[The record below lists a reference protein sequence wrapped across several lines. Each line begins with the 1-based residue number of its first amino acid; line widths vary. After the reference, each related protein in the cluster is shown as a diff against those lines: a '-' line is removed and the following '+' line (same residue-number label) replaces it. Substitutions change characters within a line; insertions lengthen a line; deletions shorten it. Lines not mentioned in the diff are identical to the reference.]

1 MDFFDF
7 FYTQINNKLQAFA
20 KDNNIQ
26 LPSNYTKFTVELPK
40 NKNHGDIATNIAML
54 VSKPLQLKPQ
64 DFYNQFL
71 PYLQQI
77 TQFSEISFAMPGF
90 INFKVQN
97 TFWHNL
103 LLLSL
108 QNKDINFANNN
119 INVNVEFV
127 SANPTGPL
135 HVGNARGAVV
145 GDVLANLYK
154 FCGYNVTKEYYV
166 NDAGNQINSLTS
178 SVYIKYLDILNIPH
192 NLGNA
197 EYPAQYITDLA
208 NVVIKQHGN
217 SLVNNQNWQ
226 QILKPL
232 CINYVMDLIKSALH
246 NLGVKQHVFSSEA
259 EIATKQNYNNLIDIL
274 SKQNLV
280 YVGTLNPP
288 KGMIVEDFEP
298 REQKLFKATLFG
310 DDIDRALE
318 KSNGDLT
325 YFAGDAVYHKN
336 KVDRGFNKL
345 IVVLGSDHIGYGT
358 RISAFVNA
366 YSQNKV
372 SMNVLY
378 TQMVNLLQNGKP
390 AKMSKR
396 SGNFVLLQDVIDA
409 VGKDIVRFIMITRKS
424 DVSLDFDLD
433 KVTQDNMDNPLFYI
447 NYAYARINSVI
458 ANFKTDFANVDLNN
472 YSLQILQNLTQPVEL
487 EIIKVIA
494 KFNRVIKSTI
504 SSNDLYKLY
513 LYLLELSEHLH
524 LYWNKGK
531 EDESLRFISKTNQN
545 LTIARVLLLQ
555 VLANRIKTIMQLLDI
570 NIKERM

>member
-7 FYTQINNKLQAFA
+7 FYNEINTKLQDFA

-26 LPSNYTKFTVELPK
+26 LPSNYSKFTVELPK
-40 NKNHGDIATNIAML
+40 NKNHGDIATNIAMII
-54 VSKPLQLKPQ
+54 SKPLQLKPQ
-64 DFYNQFL
+64 DFYNNFL

-77 TQFSEISFAMPGF
+77 SQFSEISFAMPGF
-90 INFKVQN
+90 INFKVN
-97 TFWHNL
+97 NSFWHNL

-108 QNKDINFANNN
+108 QNKDINFVKNN
-119 INVNVEFV
+119 ISVNVEFV

-145 GDVLANLYK
+145 GDVLANLYT
-154 FCGYNVTKEYYV
+154 FCGYNVTKEYYI

-178 SVYIKYLDILNIPH
+178 SVYIKYLNILNISH
-192 NLGNA
+192 TLGNA
-197 EYPAQYITDLA
+197 EYPAEYITDLA
-208 NVVIKQHGN
+208 NFVITQHGN
-217 SLVNNQNWQ
+217 SLVNNNNWQ

-232 CINYVMDLIKSALH
+232 CINYVMDLIKASLKS
-246 NLGVKQHVFSSEA
+246 LGVNQHVFSSEA
-259 EIATKQNYNNLIDIL
+259 QIATKQNYNNLIDIL
-274 SKQNLV
+274 SQQNLV
-280 YVGTLNPP
+280 YMGTLNPP
-288 KGMIVEDFEP
+288 KGMVVEDFEP

-396 SGNFVLLQDVIDA
+396 SGNFVLLQDVINA

-458 ANFKTDFANVDLNN
+458 ANFKADFANIDLNN
-472 YSLQILQNLTQPVEL
+472 YNIEILQNLNQPIEL

-494 KFNRVIKSTI
+494 KFNRIIKSTI